1 MERQAAPALTTGLLM
16 LLLSFFA
23 LSAHTGTPVSGFKV
37 VNVYPHD
44 PSAFTQGLEF
54 RGGFLY
60 EGTGLKGQSTLRKV
74 DLKTGCVLEEKS
86 LPSQFFGE
94 GITVLNGRITQLTW
108 QSHVGY
114 VYDQAT
120 FRVLKSFSY
129 AGEGWGL
136 ANDGQV
142 IYMSDGTPQIRC
154 LDPGTLGEIR
164 RFTVHE
170 GDKDIEALNELEWV
184 RGELFA
190 NVWQTDRIA
199 RISPKHGQIL
209 GWIDLSGLLR
219 DRGGA
224 DVLNGIAYDSMGDR
238 LFVTG
243 KLWPKL
249 FEIRLQARP

>member
-1 MERQAAPALTTGLLM
+1 MLVLLP
-16 LLLSFFA
+16 A
-23 LSAHTGTPVSGFKV
+23 LSALWMHAGPRGTSVSAFGFDV

-44 PSAFTQGLEF
+44 HSAFTQGLEF

-60 EGTGLKGQSTLRKV
+60 EGTGLNGRSTLRKV
-74 DLKTGCVLEEKS
+74 DLKTGRILEQTE
-86 LPSQFFGE
+86 LPRQFFGE

-108 QSHVGY
+108 QSHIGY
-114 VYDQAT
+114 VYDQRT
-120 FRVLKSFSY
+120 FHLLKNFSY
-129 AGEGWGL
+129 VGEGWGL

-142 IYMSDGTPQIRC
+142 IYMSDGTPEIRC
-154 LDPGTLGEIR
+154 LEPGTLSEIR

-170 GDKDIEALNELEWV
+170 GSNRVEALNELEWV

-190 NVWQTDRIA
+190 NVWQTDRVV
-199 RISPKHGQIL
+199 RISPKDGRVL
-209 GWIDLSGLLR
+209 GWINLSGLLPTE
-219 DRGGA
+219 DREGA

-249 FEIRLQARP
+249 FEIRLRSRS